1 MENKQKRMDA
11 LTKFYL
17 PCAAD
22 TQMDRYLKNGAGDG
36 VDTTLLIEIDYKQ
49 FMSEEELDN
58 SMMVAE
64 AAYSLTKIFDKT
76 DLFVRVGPAA
86 FFVYAV
92 GYLNEEDMER
102 KLKQLIKQYHQLNCE
117 HAEHMQKHMHVGV
130 YHVQKETGFMELLH
144 KASTCYEEALHTHV
158 LFCMDTDQPYPL
170 NFPKPFATSK
180 INTKLADMEF
190 AAEIMYEMYDGKDM
204 IETIPLILRKIC
216 AYFHTQYIYE
226 IEREDDAYK
235 VLYECRPESMLVEN
249 ENLNTL
255 PLFVGDNYQ
264 NCFMYEDILA
274 CNQLSDM
281 FHYDSFVALREKI
294 RGARSLMQGK
304 LQENRAFIGY
314 ICMIDCEKERIWTSQ
329 EIATFFLLIKII
341 NTAILQMRMLR
352 QHHQKSSQ
360 DTLTKAWNLKK
371 FYQKAVENMSVGNQ
385 KKYALITMDIKNF
398 KYINSEY
405 GYAYGDRI
413 LVAIVEILNL
423 YMEDEECF
431 ARIDADIFILLLN
444 YEDIEKLKQR
454 LNLLIKK
461 IERYNIR
468 YDLITNISC
477 MLGIYLINDIT
488 MDIAQMIDY
497 ANTARKSIKD
507 SHESCIAFYNGKL
520 EEKFIREHR
529 LSSIMRQSLKNH
541 EFIVFYQPKVNI
553 YTNQCVGVEALV
565 RWRRQDGNMIYP
577 SEFIPLFEKNHFIID
592 LDMYVLEQVCI
603 QINTWIKQGKK
614 PLPVSVNISRVDLK
628 NNDIVKQIVEICD
641 TYQINRSLIELE
653 ITESA
658 FLENESI
665 AIERSKELKAE
676 GFLLSIDDFGTGF
689 SSLSLLKD
697 LPMDVLKLDHTF
709 FQTQMNKRE
718 KIILTNIIRMAK
730 QLDMTIVSE
739 GIETRQHVAFL
750 KTIGCEIAQGFY
762 YARPNEINQLDLWG
776 NFEGEDVS

>member
-1 MENKQKRMDA
+1 MKEK
-11 LTKFYL
+11 LPTK
-17 PCAAD
+17 
-22 TQMDRYLKNGAGDG
+22 
-36 VDTTLLIEIDYKQ
+36 
-49 FMSEEELDN
+49 
-58 SMMVAE
+58 
-64 AAYSLTKIFDKT
+64 
-76 DLFVRVGPAA
+76 
-86 FFVYAV
+86 
-92 GYLNEEDMER
+92 
-102 KLKQLIKQYHQLNCE
+102 
-117 HAEHMQKHMHVGV
+117 
-130 YHVQKETGFMELLH
+130 
-144 KASTCYEEALHTHV
+144 
-158 LFCMDTDQPYPL
+158 
-170 NFPKPFATSK
+170 TS
-180 INTKLADMEF
+180 
-190 AAEIMYEMYDGKDM
+190 
-204 IETIPLILRKIC
+204 
-216 AYFHTQYIYE
+216 
-226 IEREDDAYK
+226 
-235 VLYECRPESMLVEN
+235 
-249 ENLNTL
+249 
-255 PLFVGDNYQ
+255 
-264 NCFMYEDILA
+264 
-274 CNQLSDM
+274 
-281 FHYDSFVALREKI
+281 EKI
-294 RGARSLMQGK
+294 R
-304 LQENRAFIGY
+304 
-314 ICMIDCEKERIWTSQ
+314 
-329 EIATFFLLIKII
+329 FLLSVLVFLAFVPLTIWGIPKVMALSDPVARENLQQYFASKGIGGWLI
-341 NTAILQMRMLR
+341 FLVVQILQVVVAMIPGEPIEICAGLLYGPVWG
-352 QHHQKSSQ
+352 
-360 DTLTKAWNLKK
+360 TL
-371 FYQKAVENMSVGNQ
+371 
-385 KKYALITMDIKNF
+385 
-398 KYINSEY
+398 
-405 GYAYGDRI
+405 
-413 LVAIVEILNL
+413 
-423 YMEDEECF
+423 
-431 ARIDADIFILLLN
+431 
-444 YEDIEKLKQR
+444 
-454 LNLLIKK
+454 
-461 IERYNIR
+461 
-468 YDLITNISC
+468 SC

>member
-1 MENKQKRMDA
+1 
-11 LTKFYL
+11 
-17 PCAAD
+17 
-22 TQMDRYLKNGAGDG
+22 
-36 VDTTLLIEIDYKQ
+36 
-49 FMSEEELDN
+49 
-58 SMMVAE
+58 
-64 AAYSLTKIFDKT
+64 
-76 DLFVRVGPAA
+76 
-86 FFVYAV
+86 
-92 GYLNEEDMER
+92 
-102 KLKQLIKQYHQLNCE
+102 
-117 HAEHMQKHMHVGV
+117 
-130 YHVQKETGFMELLH
+130 
-144 KASTCYEEALHTHV
+144 
-158 LFCMDTDQPYPL
+158 
-170 NFPKPFATSK
+170 
-180 INTKLADMEF
+180 
-190 AAEIMYEMYDGKDM
+190 
-204 IETIPLILRKIC
+204 
-216 AYFHTQYIYE
+216 
-226 IEREDDAYK
+226 
-235 VLYECRPESMLVEN
+235 
-249 ENLNTL
+249 
-255 PLFVGDNYQ
+255 
-264 NCFMYEDILA
+264 
-274 CNQLSDM
+274 
-281 FHYDSFVALREKI
+281 
-294 RGARSLMQGK
+294 
-304 LQENRAFIGY
+304 
-314 ICMIDCEKERIWTSQ
+314 
-329 EIATFFLLIKII
+329 
-341 NTAILQMRMLR
+341 MRMLR

>member
-1 MENKQKRMDA
+1 M
-11 LTKFYL
+11 
-17 PCAAD
+17 
-22 TQMDRYLKNGAGDG
+22 
-36 VDTTLLIEIDYKQ
+36 
-49 FMSEEELDN
+49 
-58 SMMVAE
+58 
-64 AAYSLTKIFDKT
+64 
-76 DLFVRVGPAA
+76 
-86 FFVYAV
+86 
-92 GYLNEEDMER
+92 
-102 KLKQLIKQYHQLNCE
+102 
-117 HAEHMQKHMHVGV
+117 
-130 YHVQKETGFMELLH
+130 
-144 KASTCYEEALHTHV
+144 
-158 LFCMDTDQPYPL
+158 
-170 NFPKPFATSK
+170 
-180 INTKLADMEF
+180 
-190 AAEIMYEMYDGKDM
+190 
-204 IETIPLILRKIC
+204 
-216 AYFHTQYIYE
+216 
-226 IEREDDAYK
+226 
-235 VLYECRPESMLVEN
+235 
-249 ENLNTL
+249 
-255 PLFVGDNYQ
+255 
-264 NCFMYEDILA
+264 
-274 CNQLSDM
+274 
-281 FHYDSFVALREKI
+281 
-294 RGARSLMQGK
+294 
-304 LQENRAFIGY
+304 
-314 ICMIDCEKERIWTSQ
+314 
-329 EIATFFLLIKII
+329 
-341 NTAILQMRMLR
+341 
-352 QHHQKSSQ
+352 
-360 DTLTKAWNLKK
+360 
-371 FYQKAVENMSVGNQ
+371 
-385 KKYALITMDIKNF
+385 
-398 KYINSEY
+398 
-405 GYAYGDRI
+405 
-413 LVAIVEILNL
+413 
-423 YMEDEECF
+423 
-431 ARIDADIFILLLN
+431 LN